1 MTPLINN
8 AVSANALETSVMKL
22 WQEFLARYFDG
33 GKHDVGATPLVQF
46 PLAELLF
53 QQSAAGQPLAASGGL
68 AITLVSSEVT
78 RRKWV
83 AWENYSSG
91 LTSGLTS
98 AATRQEIC
106 YEAVAWNFWVRA
118 NGTNG
123 RALCK
128 SGSDGLFGLLSN
140 KGETHALGQKG
151 ICRLKVHAPRVIQ
164 ETDYVLR
171 LVSLGATLRYPILS
185 QRYVDECGAG
195 DLDPGAG
202 DGGQSGLGAGS

>member
-53 QQSAAGQPLAASGGL
+53 QQSAAGQPLAAAGGL
-68 AITLVSSEVT
+68 AITLVSSEVA
-78 RRKWV
+78 RRKWT
-83 AWENYSSG
+83 AWELVNG
-91 LTSGLTS
+91 
-98 AATRQEIC
+98 ARQEIC

-128 SGSDGLFGLLSN
+128 CGSDGLFGLLSN

-151 ICRLKVHAPRVIQ
+151 ITRLKVHATRVIQ